1 MRPYTTLRVRVGEPW
16 EPPEYTPA
24 LGRIRLMNNLKTVGL
39 LAFMSVLLW
48 LVATSLF
55 PQGGYWIGFVIAIG
69 FNLAAY
75 FFSDKLALAASRAR
89 PVTEAELPQVYGI
102 VRRLALQTN
111 MPMPSIYVIDSQQ
124 PNAFATGRSP
134 RKAAVAVT
142 AGILQLLSNDEL
154 EGVLA
159 HELAHVRNRD
169 ILISSIAA
177 MIAAALTM
185 LARMAFWFGGGDNRN
200 SPLGAI
206 GALLSLIVA
215 PIAAMLI
222 RLAIS
227 RTREFQA
234 DETGAETTGR
244 PMMLAS
250 ALEKISNGTARIPMK
265 VNPATAQLFID
276 NPMKALRGGGGMM
289 RLLSTHPPTDER
301 IDRLTK
307 MAQGIR

>member
-1 MRPYTTLRVRVGEPW
+1 
-16 EPPEYTPA
+16 
-24 LGRIRLMNNLKTVGL
+24 MNNLKTVAL
-39 LAFMSVLLW
+39 LAFMTTLLW
-48 LVATSLF
+48 LVAYALF
-55 PQGGYWIGFVIAIG
+55 PNGGFIIGFAIAVG
-69 FNLAAY
+69 FNLLAY

-89 PVTEAELPQVYGI
+89 PVTEEELPQVYAI
-102 VRRLALQTN
+102 VRRLALQKN
-111 MPMPSIYVIDSQQ
+111 MPEPRIYIIDSAQ

-134 RKAAVAVT
+134 KKAAVAVT
-142 AGILQLLSNDEL
+142 TGILELLTVDEL

-159 HELAHVRNRD
+159 HELAHVSNRD

-185 LARMAFWFGGGDNRN
+185 LARMAFWFGGGDNRDN
-200 SPLGAI
+200 PLGAI
-206 GALLSLIVA
+206 GAILALIVA

-222 RLAIS
+222 RMAIS

-250 ALEKISNGTARIPMK
+250 ALEKISAGTARIPMN

-276 NPMKALRGGGGMM
+276 NPMKAVRGQGMM
-289 RLLSTHPPTDER
+289 KLLSTHPPTEER
-301 IDRLTK
+301 IQRLTE
-307 MAQGIR
+307 MAQGVR

>member
-1 MRPYTTLRVRVGEPW
+1 MTTLLWFVA
-16 EPPEYTPA
+16 YA
-24 LGRIRLMNNLKTVGL
+24 LG
-39 LAFMSVLLW
+39 
-48 LVATSLF
+48 
-55 PQGGYWIGFVIAIG
+55 GGFWIGFLIALG
-69 FNLAAY
+69 FNGLAY
-75 FFSDKLALAASRAR
+75 FFSDRLALAASRAR
-89 PVTEAELPQVYGI
+89 PVTEEEQPQVYAI
-102 VRRLALQTN
+102 VRRLAEQSR
-111 MPMPSIYVIDSQQ
+111 MPMPSIYLIDSPQ

-134 RKAAVAVT
+134 KKAAVAVT
-142 AGILQLLSNDEL
+142 AGILQVLDFDEL

-159 HELAHVRNRD
+159 HELAHVQNRD

-185 LARMAFWFGGGDNRN
+185 FARMAFWFGGGDNRE

-206 GALLSLIVA
+206 GALISLIVA

-234 DETGAETTGR
+234 DETGAEITGR
-244 PMMLAS
+244 PMVLAS
-250 ALEKISNGTARIPMK
+250 ALEKISMGTARIPMN

-276 NPMKALRGGGGMM
+276 NPMKALRGRGGMM
-289 RLLSTHPPTDER
+289 RLLSTHPPTEER
-301 IDRLTK
+301 IFRLTK

>member
-1 MRPYTTLRVRVGEPW
+1 
-16 EPPEYTPA
+16 
-24 LGRIRLMNNLKTVGL
+24 MNNLKTVGL
-39 LAFMSVLLW
+39 LAFMTTLLW
-48 LVATSLF
+48 LVAYALF
-55 PQGGYWIGFVIAIG
+55 PEGGFVIGLLIAVG
-69 FNLAAY
+69 FNLVAY

-89 PVTEAELPQVYGI
+89 PVTEEELPQVYAI
-102 VRRLALQTN
+102 VRRLALQKN
-111 MPMPSIYVIDSQQ
+111 MPEPRIYVIDSPQ

-134 RKAAVAVT
+134 KKAAVAVT
-142 AGILQLLSNDEL
+142 TGILEILTVDEL

-159 HELAHVRNRD
+159 HELAHVSNRD

-185 LARMAFWFGGGDNRN
+185 LARMAFWFGGGDNRG

-206 GALLSLIVA
+206 GAILSLIVA

-222 RLAIS
+222 RMAIS

-234 DETGAETTGR
+234 DATGAETTGR

-250 ALEKISNGTARIPMK
+250 ALEKISAGTARIPMN

-276 NPMKALRGGGGMM
+276 NPMKAVRGAGMM
-289 RLLSTHPPTDER
+289 KLLSTHPPTEER
-301 IDRLTK
+301 IERLAQ
-307 MAQGIR
+307 MAQGVR

>member
-1 MRPYTTLRVRVGEPW
+1 
-16 EPPEYTPA
+16 
-24 LGRIRLMNNLKTVGL
+24 MNNLKTVGL
-39 LAFMSVLLW
+39 LAFMTTLLW
-48 LVATSLF
+48 LVAIALF
-55 PQGGYWIGFVIAIG
+55 PDGGFMIGLIIAVG
-69 FNLAAY
+69 FNLLAY
-75 FFSDKLALAASRAR
+75 FFSDKLALAASRAK
-89 PVTEAELPQVYGI
+89 PVTEEELPEVYAI
-102 VRRLALQTN
+102 VRRLALQTK
-111 MPMPSIYVIDSQQ
+111 MPEPRIYLIDSPQ

-142 AGILQLLSNDEL
+142 TGILQVLTVDEL

-185 LARMAFWFGGGDNRN
+185 LARMAFWFGGGDNRE

-206 GALLSLIVA
+206 GAILSLIVA

-234 DETGAETTGR
+234 DETGAEITGR
-244 PMMLAS
+244 PMVLAS
-250 ALEKISNGTARIPMK
+250 ALEKISAGTAKIPMN

-276 NPMKALRGGGGMM
+276 NPMKAARGGGGMM
-289 RLLSTHPPTDER
+289 RLLSTHPPTEER
-301 IDRLTK
+301 IERLTRI
-307 MAQGIR
+307 ATGIR

>member
-1 MRPYTTLRVRVGEPW
+1 MF
-16 EPPEYTPA
+16 EYHPG
-24 LGRIRLMNNLKTVGL
+24 LGTISVMNNLKTVGL
-39 LAFMSVLLW
+39 LAFMTTLLW
-48 LVATSLF
+48 LVAVALF
-55 PQGGYWIGFVIAIG
+55 PDGGFVIGLVIAVG
-69 FNLAAY
+69 FNFFAY

-89 PVTEAELPQVYGI
+89 PVTEEELPQVYAI
-102 VRRLALQTN
+102 VRRLALQTK
-111 MPMPSIYVIDSQQ
+111 MPEPRIFQIDSPQ

-134 RKAAVAVT
+134 KKAAVAVT
-142 AGILQLLSNDEL
+142 TGILQVLTVDEL

-159 HELAHVRNRD
+159 HELSHVRNRD

-185 LARMAFWFGGGDNRN
+185 LARMAFWFGGGGNNREN
-200 SPLGAI
+200 PLGAI
-206 GALLSLIVA
+206 GAILSLIVA

-234 DETGAETTGR
+234 DATGAEITGR
-244 PMMLAS
+244 PMVLAS
-250 ALEKISNGTARIPMK
+250 ALEKISAGTARIPMS

-276 NPMKALRGGGGMM
+276 NPMKAIRGAGMM
-289 RLLSTHPPTDER
+289 RMLSTHPPTEER
-301 IDRLTK
+301 IDRLTR

>member
-1 MRPYTTLRVRVGEPW
+1 
-16 EPPEYTPA
+16 
-24 LGRIRLMNNLKTVGL
+24 MNNLKTVGL
-39 LAFMSVLLW
+39 LAFMTTLLW
-48 LVATSLF
+48 LVAYALF
-55 PQGGYWIGFVIAIG
+55 PDGGFVIGLLIAVG
-69 FNLAAY
+69 FNLLAY

-89 PVTEAELPQVYGI
+89 PVTEEELPQVYAI
-102 VRRLALQTN
+102 VRRLALQKS
-111 MPMPSIYVIDSQQ
+111 MPEPRIYIIDSPQ

-134 RKAAVAVT
+134 KKAAVAVT
-142 AGILQLLSNDEL
+142 TGILEILTVDEL

-159 HELAHVRNRD
+159 HELAHVSNRD

-185 LARMAFWFGGGDNRN
+185 LARMAFWFGGGDNRE

-206 GALLSLIVA
+206 GAIISLIVA

-234 DETGAETTGR
+234 DATGAETTGR
-244 PMMLAS
+244 PLILAS
-250 ALEKISNGTARIPMK
+250 ALEKISAGTARIPMN

-276 NPMKALRGGGGMM
+276 NPMKAVRGGGMM
-289 RLLSTHPPTDER
+289 KLLSTHPPTEER
-301 IDRLTK
+301 IERLTM
-307 MAQGIR
+307 MAQGVR

>member
-1 MRPYTTLRVRVGEPW
+1 
-16 EPPEYTPA
+16 
-24 LGRIRLMNNLKTVGL
+24 MNNVKTVGL
-39 LAFMSVLLW
+39 LAFMTTLLW
-48 LVATSLF
+48 LVAYALF
-55 PQGGYWIGFVIAIG
+55 PEGGFVIGLLIAVG
-69 FNLAAY
+69 FNLVAY

-89 PVTEAELPQVYGI
+89 PVTEEELPQVYAI
-102 VRRLALQTN
+102 VRRLALQKN
-111 MPMPSIYVIDSQQ
+111 MPEPRIYVIDSPQ

-134 RKAAVAVT
+134 KKAAVAVT
-142 AGILQLLSNDEL
+142 TGILEILTVDEL

-159 HELAHVRNRD
+159 HELAHVSNRD

-185 LARMAFWFGGGDNRN
+185 LARMAFWFGGGDNRG

-206 GALLSLIVA
+206 GAILSLIVA

-222 RLAIS
+222 RMAIS

-234 DETGAETTGR
+234 DATGAETTGR

-250 ALEKISNGTARIPMK
+250 ALEKISAGTARIPMN

-276 NPMKALRGGGGMM
+276 NPMKAVRGAGMM
-289 RLLSTHPPTDER
+289 KLLSTHPPTEER
-301 IDRLTK
+301 IERLAQ
-307 MAQGIR
+307 MAQGVR